1 MDLEI
6 FFQPGDV
13 VYGRYEVVR
22 PLGAGAFGQVFHVVD
37 VRDRDRHYALKV
49 VELDGADS
57 NSSSAR
63 QEVAALR
70 LLGDEADNFNCIRLV
85 DEFNYQNNACIV
97 LPLMG
102 VDLNQLLQTS
112 DRRKM
117 PMSLLKPLVQK
128 LCTAVAHLHS
138 QGIAHTDLKLNNIV
152 LSSRCVE
159 TLEQLTVDN
168 CGVRVIDFGCST
180 FDDHQT
186 DVTVSTRPFRAP
198 ENLAHKNCCRK
209 SDVWSL
215 ALIIFS
221 LYSGED
227 LFSFDSG
234 IDEVKR
240 EWLDTVH
247 LASIEELLRERIPE
261 VTRESR
267 VKLQQDFRNK
277 IPKDFYV
284 SMRFVLLVS
293 HTILT

>member
-1 MDLEI
+1 MDLEL

-13 VYGRYEVVR
+13 LDGRYEVVR
-22 PLGAGAFGQVFHVVD
+22 PLGDGAFGQVFHVQD
-37 VRDRDRHYALKV
+37 VMNRDHQYALKAV
-49 VELDGADS
+49 DLDGADS
-57 NSSSAR
+57 NLSSAR

-85 DEFNYQNNACIV
+85 DEFIHENIACIL

-102 VDLNQLLQTS
+102 VDLKRLLQNS

-117 PMSLLKPLVQK
+117 CMSLLKPMAQE
-128 LCTAVAHLHS
+128 LCSAVAHLHS

-159 TLEQLTVDN
+159 SLEELTVDN
-168 CGVRVIDFGCST
+168 CGVRVIDFGCSS
-180 FDDHQT
+180 FDEHQT
-186 DVTVSTRPFRAP
+186 DVVVSTRPFRAP
-198 ENLAHKNCCRK
+198 ENLAHKKCCRK

-215 ALIIFS
+215 GLILFS

-227 LFSFDSG
+227 FFPFDSG
-234 IDEVKR
+234 IYERQR

-247 LASIEELLRERIPE
+247 LASIEVLLGERIPE
-261 VTRESR
+261 VTRETR
-267 VKLQQDFRNK
+267 AKLHQVFTKK

-293 HTILT
+293 HIILT